1 MMTSCDVK
9 HHRIKTNG
17 IWMHVAEKGSGTGTG
32 TGVVLLLHGFPETW
46 FGWRHQ
52 MEFLARH
59 GYHVL
64 APDLRGYGDTDAPLN
79 PSSYT
84 WFHIVADLL
93 GLLDHFAVQQALVV
107 GIDWGALAAWYFSLL
122 RPDRVKGIIALDVP
136 FQPRFTSIK
145 PLDSFKQMFGD
156 DFYICQFQ
164 EAGRAERAFAR
175 YDCLTVMK
183 KLMLINQTDL
193 LIAPPGMELID
204 YLGTP
209 SLLPPWITEEELQV
223 FADKYQ
229 ESGFTGGFNYYRALD
244 LNWELLA
251 PWQGSKITVPAKV
264 IMGDKDMGFESGG
277 MREYIQGNTFKNL
290 VPNHEIVILDAHHF
304 IQQERP
310 DQVSHEILSLL
321 QKLS

>member
-1 MMTSCDVK
+1 MSDGVSWFLSVVFEQKFRKM
-9 HHRIKTNG
+9 
-17 IWMHVAEKGSGTGTG
+17 KG
-32 TGVVLLLHGFPETW
+32 LPETW
-46 FGWRHQ
+46 FAWRHQ
-52 MEFLARH
+52 IEFLASH

-64 APDLRGYGDTDAPLN
+64 APDLRGFGDTDAPID

-84 WFHIVADLL
+84 WFHIVADIL

-107 GIDWGALAAWYFSLL
+107 GIDWGALAAWYLSLL
-122 RPDRVKGIIALDVP
+122 RPDRVKGIVALDVP
-136 FQPRFTSIK
+136 FAPRFASIK

-156 DFYICQFQ
+156 GFYICQFQ

-209 SLLPPWITEEELQV
+209 SFLPPWITE
-223 FADKYQ
+223 K
-229 ESGFTGGFNYYRALD
+229 SSR
-244 LNWELLA
+244 NWELLA
-251 PWQGSKITVPAKV
+251 PWQGSKVTVPAKV

-277 MREYIQGNTFKNL
+277 TREYIQGNTFKSL
-290 VPNHEIVILDAHHF
+290 VPNHEIVILDGHHF

-310 DQVSHEILSLL
+310 QQVSHEILSFL
-321 QKLS
+321 QKLSY